1 MPECIHGLELAS
13 CDICSPKPK
22 PVVEPSAPRR
32 VPTTKAPGV
41 RVLKAKSPSRLHVV
55 LYIEEL
61 ADALADGEL
70 VDPIYYHGPEE
81 LAWGERRRSKRALE
95 QVVLVVPY
103 EAVRGLD
110 AMPLSAVQLVAVANT
125 VSQER
130 VRELLAMSDVVAKVA
145 VHPPWFT
152 PPVD

>member
-1 MPECIHGLELAS
+1 MPECIHGLEFAS
-13 CDICSPKPK
+13 CDLCNPPKR
-22 PVVEPSAPRR
+22 VEPLETKRR
-32 VPTTKAPGV
+32 VATTKAPGV
-41 RVLKAKSPSRLHVV
+41 RPLKTKSPSRLHVV

-70 VDPIYYHGPEE
+70 IDPIYYHGPEE

-130 VRELLAMSDVVAKVA
+130 VRDLLAMSDVVAKVA